1 MRPLLAIIGIVIVF
15 ITIAFVTSSMHTTN
29 FTPPAAEAEQ
39 SNPPKPAF
47 DGESKETDPSKL
59 MSFEEVKEGAIT
71 ATLEFEG
78 KGAMTLDLYPKAAP
92 KTVAHIVD
100 LCKKN
105 FYEGMVVH
113 RVENTPGFGVFQV
126 GDPLSKKVDAKK
138 LHGMTTSEVSSLYGL
153 GNQGSGT
160 TVPLEAHL
168 SHKIYSVGLARSN
181 DLGSGDSQFYVN
193 TIDNSKSL
201 DGKYCVFG
209 RIVAGQE
216 LASKIQIGDKIK
228 SFSVK

>member
-1 MRPLLAIIGIVIVF
+1 MRPLLVIIGIVIVF
-15 ITIAFVTSSMHTTN
+15 IAIAFVASSMHTTN
-29 FTPPAAEAEQ
+29 YTPPAAEAEQ

-59 MSFEEVKEGAIT
+59 MSFDQVKEGAIA

-78 KGAMTLDLYPKAAP
+78 KGTMTLELYPKAAP

-100 LCKKN
+100 LCNKN
-105 FYEGMVVH
+105 FYEGMIVH
-113 RVENTPGFGVFQV
+113 RVENMPGFGVFQV

-138 LHGMTTSEVSSLYGL
+138 MRGMTSSEVNSLFGL
-153 GNQGSGT
+153 GNKGSGA

-168 SHKIYSVGLARSN
+168 SHKIYSVGLARSKE
-181 DLGSGDSQFYVN
+181 LGSGDSQFYVN

-209 RIVAGQE
+209 MIVAGQD